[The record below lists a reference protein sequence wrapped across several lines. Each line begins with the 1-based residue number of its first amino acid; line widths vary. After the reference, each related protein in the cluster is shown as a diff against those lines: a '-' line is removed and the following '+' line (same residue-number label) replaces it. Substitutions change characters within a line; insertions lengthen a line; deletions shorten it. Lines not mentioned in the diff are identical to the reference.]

1 MHVWLTAFI
10 ADVRKVD
17 DFFRE
22 KLAELI
28 NEFVEMQEKC
38 LDKTR
43 GMLYVKEQTEFSD
56 EVEAWAISSKILGEY
71 SVNVDGAPSVR
82 SLLFGEK

>member
-1 MHVWLTAFI
+1 MELKEVVNDILPRVTGETLEFIEYSPTQDAHAAASKEQMHVWLTAFI
-10 ADVRKVD
+10 NDVRKVD
-17 DFFRE
+17 DFFKE

-43 GMLYVKEQTEFSD
+43 GMLYVKE
-56 EVEAWAISSKILGEY
+56 
-71 SVNVDGAPSVR
+71 
-82 SLLFGEK
+82 